1 MLTDGTAVK
10 NHTMVYHYYYLYST
24 LRKSS
29 HTPGFAFFNLNI
41 HHMETSIATR
51 SNLQI
56 IQQAFNDFAKGNIPA
71 IIDTL
76 AEDVRWGSFKIPGA
90 AMSGNFFGKEGVQE
104 FFKHLDEQIR
114 FSVFEPR
121 EFIVQGDSIIVLGH
135 QAGIVKSTG
144 KSFDHDWCFSFKMK
158 ESKVQ
163 SYFAFTDSYEQAK
176 AFS

>member
-1 MLTDGTAVK
+1 MEVTSWLMLLPLL
-10 NHTMVYHYYYLYST
+10 HPPEIYSAPRFRI
-24 LRKSS
+24 L
-29 HTPGFAFFNLNI
+29 NLNI
-41 HHMETSIATR
+41 YIMETSIATR
-51 SNLQI
+51 SNLQV

-76 AEDVRWGSFKIPGA
+76 ADDVRWGSFKIPGA

-121 EFIVQGDSIIVLGH
+121 EFIVQGDSVIVLGH

-158 ESKVQ
+158 GGKVQ